1 MGGRLRRRPIIFAGC
16 ACSKKSIS
24 IIFALSFFDL
34 LPEHDEETN
43 FDHFE
48 ARQWDARLGRWLA
61 PDPAGQ
67 FHSPY
72 LGMGNNPVSGVDPDG
87 RYKTEF
93 GARIANFFNR
103 GNGVGYNSIKGEWYY
118 SKGFSVANEAG
129 ITPVY
134 DGAITRYTRAFSG
147 NLGKDFHSNV
157 THNINSFIDH
167 PLKAMDKL
175 SYNILSSVTSL
186 VYPQTYVDMY
196 EGAKNYIQ
204 APAEVKGMIDAQAIN
219 GAVETTFT
227 MAPLI
232 AISGPVSQLSNGVKV
247 GPGFQV
253 RVHTG
258 NGFYRYAFEQGYLSP
273 MKGVGIDGAISVW
286 HINYG
291 KYGKGHLVINPK
303 YWGKF
308 H

>member
-1 MGGRLRRRPIIFAGC
+1 M
-16 ACSKKSIS
+16 
-24 IIFALSFFDL
+24 
-34 LPEHDEETN
+34 
-43 FDHFE
+43 
-48 ARQWDARLGRWLA
+48 
-61 PDPAGQ
+61 
-67 FHSPY
+67 
-72 LGMGNNPVSGVDPDG
+72 SGVDPDG

-186 VYPQTYVDMY
+186 MYPQTYVDMY

-219 GAVETTFT
+219 GAVENAVTL
-227 MAPLI
+227 APIVAI
-232 AISGPVSQLSNGVKV
+232 APNLNGVGV
-247 GPGFQV
+247 NV
-253 RVHTG
+253 RLYP
-258 NGFYRYAFEQGYLSP
+258 NA
-273 MKGVGIDGAISVW
+273 KGVGMNVTKNGQRVVGLDWHEFKMGGKNTGTMVNRPHIDAPFSGMHHW
-286 HINYG
+286 
-291 KYGKGHLVINPK
+291 P
-303 YWGKF
+303 W
-308 H
+308 